1 MSWIYLTLAIITEVS
16 GTVCLKLSD
25 GFSKLW
31 PSILIFVFYAI
42 SFSFTT
48 LAVKKIDLSV
58 VYAIWSGLG
67 TALVVIVAILYFK
80 EPVTLLKILS
90 ISLIVLGVIGLN
102 LGSSVH

>member
-1 MSWIYLTLAIITEVS
+1 MSWVFLTVAIIAEVA
-16 GTVCLKLSD
+16 GTVCLRLSD

-58 VYAIWSGLG
+58 VYAIWSG
-67 TALVVIVAILYFK
+67 
-80 EPVTLLKILS
+80 
-90 ISLIVLGVIGLN
+90 
-102 LGSSVH
+102 

>member
-1 MSWIYLTLAIITEVS
+1 MSWIYLSLAIITEVS
-16 GTVCLKLSD
+16 GTVCLKLSE

-42 SFSFTT
+42 CFSFTT